1 MLLLVIAFENEYQGV
16 KISLSKV
23 MENDELFGIY
33 GNDYYTSV
41 RFGLFAAEDITAADG
56 SVIPADGLIS
66 EVSLDENM
74 TAKFD
79 VQIPFGRYYVQEI
92 ATDEH
97 WFCQYHLTH
106 FIRTRIM
113 QRERYDHSRAFFE
126 LPEAAHRWRCRF
138 FC

>member
-1 MLLLVIAFENEYQGV
+1 MMNCSV
-16 KISLSKV
+16 S
-23 MENDELFGIY
+23 Y

-97 WFCQYHLTH
+97 YVLNGEKYLVTFRIYGSGQY
-106 FIRTRIM
+106 RTVDIDCG
-113 QRERYDHSRAFFE
+113 QFVNASQAWQE
-126 LPEAAHRWRCRF
+126 
-138 FC
+138 